1 MKITPEVPPG
11 RVSASLSVYVLGSP
25 SEEKIAWT
33 SQSPWLTT
41 MPSVGILQYSD
52 SERFVYRS
60 PVPLYFVLT

>member
-11 RVSASLSVYVLGSP
+11 RVSASLFVYVLGFP

-52 SERFVYRS
+52 SERFV
-60 PVPLYFVLT
+60 